1 MSAAKPDWR
10 KAEANR
16 RTRID
21 REVPAQVREWLR
33 RIARVHAVLQGAV
46 TVYERPDRVGGS
58 SSVHGDTYAARA
70 ARGDRTVLY
79 DFLTEAIDQ
88 VQAIRADIKAAIDK
102 QNASAQ

>member
-1 MSAAKPDWR
+1 MSVVKPDWR

-21 REVPAQVREWLR
+21 REVPAQVREWLH
-33 RIARVHAVLQGAV
+33 RITRVHAMLRGAV
-46 TVYERPDRVGGS
+46 RVYEQPENVGGS

-79 DFLTEAIDQ
+79 DFLSEAIDQ